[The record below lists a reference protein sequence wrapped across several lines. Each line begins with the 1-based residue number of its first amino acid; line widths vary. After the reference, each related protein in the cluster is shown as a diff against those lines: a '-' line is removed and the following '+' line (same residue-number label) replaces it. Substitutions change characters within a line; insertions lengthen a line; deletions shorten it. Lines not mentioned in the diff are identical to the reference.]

1 MKASIRA
8 ALAAAICAIAGAVLT
23 PPAVAGRISL
33 NDTGMTQCASEAN
46 IWSTECAKSR
56 QDAAYGRDLSD
67 AAPEDGIAGFS
78 YRKVCRSGQWAGEG
92 SCPPDPA
99 LGNGPDDWGCVY
111 DNVSQLT
118 WEAKTADSGVHD
130 GNRQY
135 TYKRINAPDD
145 PTDVD
150 WLVASTNGEALCGA
164 VNWRLPDVIELQSI
178 VNYGM
183 GIPGM
188 SGPFVDQAFFPNAF
202 SGLAWAKD
210 TYFWD
215 SARAYQVDFRNGS
228 VDIFKRSIPH
238 AARLVHEAA
247 QTALAKVRFIPS
259 PDGMEAKDTWTGLV
273 WSRCPVGMVWESKFE
288 VCGGNATF
296 FQWEDALRYA
306 KAHREGG
313 WRIPNVKEM
322 LSIIDT
328 RKEPAIDFDMFPNT
342 PLDFPFLT
350 STPMES
356 PEGILSLQVVQMR
369 SGYVTQVWV
378 GSGKNRP
385 LRLVRG
391 GRMP

>member
-1 MKASIRA
+1 MRIRLQDAFAVICIVAGATCAPA
-8 ALAAAICAIAGAVLT
+8 ALAA
-23 PPAVAGRISL
+23 RISL

-56 QDAAYGRDLSD
+56 QDAAYGRDLND
-67 AAPEDGIAGFS
+67 ATPEDGMAGFS

-118 WEAKTADSGVHD
+118 WEAKTNDGGVHD
-130 GNRQY
+130 GIRQY
-135 TYKRINAPDD
+135 TYKRTNAPDD

-150 WLVASTNGEALCGA
+150 WLVANTKTEALCGA
-164 VNWRLPDVIELQSI
+164 TNWRLPELIEFQSI

-183 GIPGM
+183 GMPGM
-188 SGPFVDQAFFPNAF
+188 SGPFVEQTFFPNTL
-202 SGLAWAKD
+202 SGWAWAKD
-210 TYFWD
+210 DYFWGLG
-215 SARAYQVDFRNGS
+215 RAYQIDFSNGS
-228 VDIFKRSIPH
+228 VNIYKRSIPH
-238 AARLVHEAA
+238 AARLVHEATRAAPA
-247 QTALAKVRFIPS
+247 QDRFVPS
-259 PDGMEAKDTWTGLV
+259 PDGTEAKDTWTGLV
-273 WSRCPVGMVWESKFE
+273 WRRCPAGMYWSGQT
-288 VCGGNATF
+288 CGGNATN
-296 FQWEDALRYA
+296 FQWEDALHYA
-306 KAHREGG
+306 KVNRDGG

-328 RKEPAIDFDMFPNT
+328 KTDPAIDFDMFPNT

-385 LRLVRG
+385 LRLVRDD
-391 GRMP
+391 RMP